1 MDFPFFIDFIDFT
14 NFIDFHNFTRM
25 PIMVGSSHCH
35 TKLVTDQQNTYKTME
50 CPWDPKGYFIIKGV
64 EKVFLIQEQIA
75 DNRVF
80 VEEDKTKELIATV
93 KSNTIDTKSITNII
107 INKGKVMLKVSSFSK
122 PVPIFVMFKAYGI
135 ESEQEVF

>member
-1 MDFPFFIDFIDFT
+1 
-14 NFIDFHNFTRM
+14 
-25 PIMVGSSHCH
+25 
-35 TKLVTDQQNTYKTME
+35 
-50 CPWDPKGYFIIKGV
+50 
-64 EKVFLIQEQIA
+64 
-75 DNRVF
+75 

-107 INKGKVMLKVSSFSK
+107 ISKGKVMLKVSSFSK